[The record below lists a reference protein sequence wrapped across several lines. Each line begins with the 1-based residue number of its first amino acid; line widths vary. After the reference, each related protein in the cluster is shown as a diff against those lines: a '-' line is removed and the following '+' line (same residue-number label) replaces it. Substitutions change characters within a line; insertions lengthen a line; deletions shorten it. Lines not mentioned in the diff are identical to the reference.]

1 MALDNASTES
11 LLASVKPKANTPE
24 SFSAQYGGIAEATG
38 KQLGVDPKLL
48 LAQWGLETGW
58 GKSVVPGTFN
68 LGNIKDVS
76 GGGVAATDN
85 MTGSRDKYR
94 AYESPDAFASDF
106 AGLINRK
113 YKGAVGAGSDATKFL
128 TGLQGY
134 AEDPNYAAKVQAA
147 YKRLTPNPV
156 VALADKALSAVSG
169 TANAATPQNPAT
181 ASNDELLKSLS
192 NDDLLA
198 TLKKVPAAN
207 KAGASTPA
215 AKEAGAVTNFVR
227 GAAHGVEQDLVR
239 GPAQFIGEGVQSLIG
254 LIPGIKDTQY
264 WRDIQANAKEQG
276 DTIKQNEAQY
286 QAATPGSV
294 AAGAGRVAANLI
306 GLGGSKAKDVIQ
318 KGGEAGKKIVFN
330 LGGGEAAQAGGRLL
344 GASAGSSALG
354 AATGAIAPVTQE
366 GDYGQNKLSQIAT
379 GAAVGAALPV
389 AGAAVG
395 GAGRYAG
402 RAARS
407 FVEPFT
413 EAGQNRIAGNLIRR
427 FGEGGPITGNAAELV
442 PGSIPRLSEVT
453 GNAGIGSLELGF
465 SSANPEMKN
474 AIARQIAQNNA
485 ARFAT
490 LSNLAG
496 SEADR
501 VAALEARS
509 AATRPLYDAATA
521 VNVPVD
527 AELNALLR
535 RPSLQ
540 SAVGRAENLAAE
552 QGGTFGLSQ
561 PQAASRSITNTI
573 TQEARGTPP
582 SGRVQSSVA
591 NTQTIPGTPSSIA
604 GEGAARAGTPSR
616 TAATRRTID
625 IAGNVSLAG
634 EGAPRTMPY
643 VPERTLSSSRTINPY
658 AGVAGEGAAGRR
670 AQEVSGQDLQN
681 LKLAMDAQLL
691 DPTSGIAGREV
702 GAIEDTRN
710 ALVNWLRNR
719 IPGFREADL
728 QYAEMSKPIAQM
740 DIGQRLIDKYTTALE
755 RLGGDAPPKIKA
767 EAFAQAVLDERKLL
781 KNSKVHEGYK
791 SLEDVFTPEQLR
803 SLQGLADDLAR
814 AAQGT
819 NAGKTVGA
827 TTFQNLSTNNIL
839 ENALPG
845 PVRALVGGRSGP
857 VGTAMGAIGNVFYK
871 GANEKIQNRL
881 MEMLMNPQ
889 SGLNALQNV
898 GGNQITGPL
907 GSNALLQR
915 LAPNLLPA
923 ATVGVGGGLA
933 RGK

>member
-169 TANAATPQNPAT
+169 TANAASPQSTST

-198 TLKKVPAAN
+198 TLNKAPAAV
-207 KAGASTPA
+207 KTSAAPAQKSGSGVAEGA
-215 AKEAGAVTNFVR
+215 TNFVR

-318 KGGEAGKKIVFN
+318 KGGEVGKKIVYD

-344 GASAGSSALG
+344 GTSAGSSALG

-395 GAGRYAG
+395 AAGRYAG

-453 GNAGIGSLELGF
+453 GNAGLGSLELGF

-474 AIARQIAQNNA
+474 AIARQVAQNNA
-485 ARFAT
+485 ARFAA

-501 VAALEARS
+501 AAAVQARS

-527 AELNALLR
+527 AELNALMR

-561 PQAASRSITNTI
+561 PQNLASR
-573 TQEARGTPP
+573 
-582 SGRVQSSVA
+582 RVTV
-591 NTQTIPGTPSSIA
+591 TGEVPGQA
-604 GEGAARAGTPSR
+604 GSMAGAGAATPAVPPRTFSVSR
-616 TAATRRTID
+616 TV
-625 IAGNVSLAG
+625 N
-634 EGAPRTMPY
+634 PRG
-643 VPERTLSSSRTINPY
+643 
-658 AGVAGEGAAGRR
+658 GVAGEGTGVRR
-670 AQEVSGQDLQN
+670 TQEVSGQDLQN

-702 GAIEDTRN
+702 GAVEDTRN

-719 IPGFREADL
+719 IPGFKEADL

-791 SLEDVFTPEQLR
+791 SLEDVFTPEQLK

-814 AAQGT
+814 AAHGT

-845 PVRALVGGRSGP
+845 PVRALVGGRAGP
-857 VGTAMGAIGNVFYK
+857 VGTAMGAVGNVFYK

-898 GGNQITGPL
+898 GGNQLTGPL

-923 ATVGVGGGLA
+923 ATVSVGGGLA